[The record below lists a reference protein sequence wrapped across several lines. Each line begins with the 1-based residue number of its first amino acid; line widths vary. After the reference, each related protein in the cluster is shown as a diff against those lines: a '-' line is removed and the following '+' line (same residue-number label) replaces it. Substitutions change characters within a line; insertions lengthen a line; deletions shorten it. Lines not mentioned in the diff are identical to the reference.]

1 MRPFATWCLP
11 ARIGLG
17 SHNHKNRFAL
27 RLLGNLLRS
36 FVRNGTLKIQDA
48 SGAVHEFGDGNDVV
62 RVSLRLH
69 NKSVARRLFFNPE
82 LIAAEAYMDG
92 TLTCEDGTTIHDLL
106 FLFSIN
112 RSALGAHPVQ
122 GSLRRIW
129 RARRRRQQ
137 QNSVERAKSQ
147 AQHHYD
153 LSEDLCRLFLDEWM
167 NYSCAFFHSPEDS
180 LEYAQKAKLTRI
192 VRKLNIKPGMTVCE
206 IGGGWGSLAIELAR
220 AGADVVSLN
229 VSPDQMAVVQ
239 QRVDASGVVAKVRFV
254 LQDYREF
261 SGQFDRV
268 VSVGMMEHVGI
279 GHFDEYFGK
288 VRDLLAPGGF
298 AMVHSVGR
306 MTPPGTTGPFIRKY
320 IFPGGYVPALSEVF
334 EVTERLGLWVADM
347 EVLRL
352 HYYHTIRHWRLRFA
366 ANRDAARALYD
377 ERFCR
382 MWEFYLSAVELG
394 FLHGSNMVF
403 QLMISRERDDV
414 PVVRDYM
421 LEGMGSA
428 D

>member
-1 MRPFATWCLP
+1 MR
-11 ARIGLG
+11 
-17 SHNHKNRFAL
+17 S
-27 RLLGNLLRS
+27 
-36 FVRNGTLKIQDA
+36 GTLKIRDA
-48 SGAVHEFGDGNDVV
+48 SGAEHEFGDGSDAA

-69 NKSVARRLFFNPE
+69 NRAVARQLFFNPE
-82 LIAAEAYMDG
+82 LVAAEAYMDG

-112 RSALGAHPVQ
+112 RGALGAHPVQ
-122 GSLRRIW
+122 GNLRRIW

-137 QNSVERAKSQ
+137 QNSVERAKNQ

-153 LSEDLCRLFLDEWM
+153 LSEDLYRLFLDDGM
-167 NYSCAFFHSPEDS
+167 NYSCAFFHSPDDS
-180 LEYAQKAKLTRI
+180 LEDAQRAKLARI
-192 VRKLNIKPGMTVCE
+192 VRKLAIEPGTTVCE

-229 VSPDQMAVVQ
+229 VSPDQMAVAQ
-239 QRVDASGVVAKVRFV
+239 QRVDAAGVGANVRFV

-279 GHFDEYFGK
+279 GHFDEYFGQ
-288 VRDLLAPGGF
+288 VRDLLTPNGLAL
-298 AMVHSVGR
+298 VHSIGR

-352 HYYHTIRHWRLRFA
+352 HYYYTIRHWRERFA
-366 ANRDAARALYD
+366 ANRDAASELYD

-403 QLMISRERDDV
+403 QLMISKERDGMS
-414 PVVRDYM
+414 VVRDYM
-421 LEGMGSA
+421 FDRPSA
-428 D
+428 AD